1 MGIGGL
7 ALASSISITLGAIFL
22 LICLT
27 KKIGILGLNR
37 VGKNIAKI
45 VVATVIMSGAS
56 RFFFLLMGKVLTS
69 SNIRFLL
76 SVFIAVLIY
85 GICILYF
92 RIDGIDELM
101 DGLKHKFGKL
111 QKR

>member
-1 MGIGGL
+1 
-7 ALASSISITLGAIFL
+7 
-22 LICLT
+22 
-27 KKIGILGLNR
+27 
-37 VGKNIAKI
+37 
-45 VVATVIMSGAS
+45 
-56 RFFFLLMGKVLTS
+56 MGKVLTS